1 MSLSFLRE
9 WLFSFGQFAG
19 YDLEADLSASLKALS
34 LEPSNH
40 LPLTVNHRTLTSAGN
55 RLLLFFTRVLL
66 GLGRVGAE
74 TLVHSPEQH
83 ASPLF
88 IVAESYGGKFAVTLE
103 LSAFKAIQDKKL
115 KLVLGGVALGDSW
128 ISPEDFVLSWGH
140 LLNEIMLNYDEIMLL
155 QIVQRV

>member
-1 MSLSFLRE
+1 MGPTIDSCR
-9 WLFSFGQFAG
+9 
-19 YDLEADLSASLKALS
+19 LEEAS
-34 LEPSNH
+34 
-40 LPLTVNHRTLTSAGN
+40 
-55 RLLLFFTRVLL
+55 
-66 GLGRVGAE
+66 LGRVGAE

-88 IVAESYGGKFAVTLE
+88 IVAESYGGKFAVTLD

-155 QIVQRV
+155 QFYRLFKEFKQ

>member
-1 MSLSFLRE
+1 MLSLSQCLT
-9 WLFSFGQFAG
+9 
-19 YDLEADLSASLKALS
+19 LS
-34 LEPSNH
+34 LSLSYH

-55 RLLLFFTRVLL
+55 RSSPPSFRLQSFASLLRLRLEEAS
-66 GLGRVGAE
+66 LGRVGAE

-115 KLVLGGVALGDSW
+115 KLILGGVALGDSW

-155 QIVQRV
+155 PTVQSLNK